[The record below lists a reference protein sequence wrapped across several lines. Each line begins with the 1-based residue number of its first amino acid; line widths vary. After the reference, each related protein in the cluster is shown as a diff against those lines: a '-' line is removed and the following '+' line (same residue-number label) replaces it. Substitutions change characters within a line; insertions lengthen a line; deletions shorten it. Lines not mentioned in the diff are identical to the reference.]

1 MSLSKREFIVSR
13 AKVSKPKYN
22 DTDLSVVA
30 HLIYVLTGNMDIS
43 MNVARQ
49 WQVDKFEIISQ
60 NTERSRRQYIDLL
73 WLEKP
78 GAPTDHV
85 PHSLGEFAQ
94 NICLWNSGYIN
105 SRESMRN
112 NPRGWSLRHRAHRR
126 VVSPHKRELRY
137 IATKKGIRS
146 LSLRFPAV
154 QEAKSK
160 AEEWGIAGWD
170 KDNITLKDKLN
181 DIAFIPRFENQL
193 LGIVARLSDAGW
205 LVRYEDQ

>member
-1 MSLSKREFIVSR
+1 MSLKQDSIASR

-43 MNVARQ
+43 MNVAKQ
-49 WQVDKFEIISQ
+49 WQVDKFEVISQ

-94 NICLWNSGYIN
+94 NICLWNSDYIN
-105 SRESMRN
+105 SREFMRN
-112 NPRGWSLRHRAHRR
+112 NFRRWRPRDRAHRM
-126 VVSPHKRELRY
+126 VVSPHKHELRY

-146 LSLRFPAV
+146 LSLRIPAV

-181 DIAFIPRFENQL
+181 DIAYIPKFGTIRAAGGLVALMEVRHQL
-193 LGIVARLSDAGW
+193 
-205 LVRYEDQ
+205 E